1 MNPDHHRAAYLG
13 DSAFNG
19 TAFVDS
25 ALNDTVYDLV
35 GVGIGPFN
43 LALAALAEPV
53 RGLRTLF
60 LDEKP
65 RFSWHPGLMVDGAT
79 LQVPYLADL
88 VTLVDPTSRHSYLA
102 YLRDTGRLFEFYFA
116 ERSHVPRREY
126 EAYCRAVAEAL
137 PSCRFDARV
146 TTVQH
151 ATLPTGDDGFA
162 VFWTGAKG
170 ATRTALTANLVL
182 GIGTEPVAPAVL
194 APLCHDA
201 GPLISHSAHY
211 LDQAEWIRAAADVTV
226 LGSGQSGAEI
236 VLDLLRSW
244 HRPGKRLRWLTRS
257 AAFEPMEYSKLG
269 LEHFTPDYADHFH
282 RLPDA
287 ERAMLLAGQGR
298 LHKAISAETLAAIRD
313 ELDARSF
320 AHGIA
325 ATGVTVMPNVEAV
338 SGYCVGEQIAIVF
351 RHRNTNEPLTV
362 HTERLV
368 LATGYAPRK
377 PDCLAPIDAYITR
390 DARGQFVIDRDHRVL
405 LTGTRAGLFVQNA
418 EMHTHGVGTPDLGLG
433 AYRAATI
440 LNAVTGRLVYPL
452 PSRTAHTA
460 FAPEVAAA
468 ADPGIALTMED
479 PGHEQYRS
487 EHEHWEPGDPR
498 LDRLHRPRLAQDQL
512 SSDNSSNDKSFNGT
526 ARPRHAAGDHAARNH
541 GAAGGPGAVPAY

>member
-1 MNPDHHRAAYLG
+1 MNPDGYDFPGLNGAAFG
-13 DSAFNG
+13 D
-19 TAFVDS
+19 TAFGSPFFD
-25 ALNDTVYDLV
+25 DGVYDLV
-35 GVGIGPFN
+35 GVGIGPSN

-53 RGLRTLF
+53 PGLRTLF

-65 RFSWHPGLMVDGAT
+65 HFSWHPGIMVNGAA

-88 VTLVDPTSRHSYLA
+88 VTLVDPTSRLSYLA

-116 ERSHVPRREY
+116 ERFHVPRREY

-137 PSCRFDARV
+137 PDCRFGTRV

-151 ATLPTGDDGFA
+151 ATLPTGEDGFA
-162 VFWTGAKG
+162 VFWTGSGG

-182 GIGTEPVAPAVL
+182 GIGTEPVAPAGL

-201 GPLISHSAHY
+201 GPLVSHSAHY
-211 LDQAEWIRAAADVTV
+211 LDQAEWIRAATDVTV

-257 AAFEPMEYSKLG
+257 AAFEPMEHSRLG
-269 LEHFTPDYADHFH
+269 LEHFTPDYVDHFH

-287 ERAMLLAGQGR
+287 ERVALLAGQGR
-298 LHKAISAETLAAIRD
+298 LYKAASAATLAAIRE

-320 AHGIA
+320 SHGIA

-338 SGYCVGEQIAIVF
+338 SGYCVGEQVAIVF
-351 RHRNTNEPLTV
+351 RHRDTGEPLTV

-368 LATGYAPRK
+368 LATGYAPRR
-377 PDCLAPIDAYITR
+377 PDCLAPIDAYIVR
-390 DARGQFVIDRDHRVL
+390 DARGQFVIDRDHRVV

-418 EMHTHGVGTPDLGLG
+418 EMHTHGVGTPGLGLG
-433 AYRAATI
+433 AYRAAAI

-468 ADPGIALTMED
+468 ADLGIALTMED

-487 EHEHWEPGDPR
+487 QHEHGKPAEPGDPR
-498 LDRLHRPRLAQDQL
+498 LGRVHRPRLAEDQPPQDT
-512 SSDNSSNDKSFNGT
+512 G
-526 ARPRHAAGDHAARNH
+526 PRHAAPDHDAA
-541 GAAGGPGAVPAY
+541 